1 MAENIN
7 RRTFIKSTA
16 ATGASFALFR
26 SALSDSEPPGGEE
39 TGKSRV
45 VQVASPGVVK
55 EGRRL
60 DNPHVRKM
68 VERGILELTGKKDL
82 AAAWKCFVKPDDVVG
97 IKLNSGDGKRFI
109 STKKPIL
116 EVVIDGVQAAGVPA
130 NKIIVWDQVEESLHG
145 RYCRIQKMKR
155 VEGGVQ
161 YRGCTPTLRKENYM
175 EGKPLDGF
183 ETEPVKF
190 SWGQVKVAELVA
202 NELTAIINLPVL
214 KDHACS
220 GVTLSMKNISHAVV
234 DQPWHC
240 HDDSCDPYIADI
252 VNIPVV
258 RDKLRLH
265 ILDGIFGVAEGGP
278 PLMSMNHLF
287 NEEKILLSTDPVAV
301 DTIGCTWVVEARKK
315 KGYPP
320 LEEAE
325 NKIPGF
331 KGRPPKHIA
340 TAAARGLGT
349 NDVKK
354 IELVKV
360 DLPVEPVEKEKGKAG

>member
-1 MAENIN
+1 MAESIN

-16 ATGASFALFR
+16 ATGASFALFPQ
-26 SALSDSEPPGGEE
+26 ALPGDERAGEE
-39 TGKSRV
+39 ETAKSRV

-55 EGRRL
+55 EGRRP

-82 AAAWKCFVKPDDVVG
+82 AAAWKCFVKPDDMVG

-109 STKKPIL
+109 GSKKPIL
-116 EVVIDGVQAAGVPA
+116 EAVIDGVQAAGVPA
-130 NKIIVWDQVEESLHG
+130 SKIIVWDQIEESLLK
-145 RYCRIQKMKR
+145 RYCRIQNIKR
-155 VEGGVQ
+155 IEGGVQ
-161 YRGCTPTLRKENYM
+161 YRGCTPTLRLADIEK
-175 EGKPLDGF
+175 GIPLDGF

-202 NELTAIINLPVL
+202 NELTAIINIPVL

-220 GVTLSMKNISHAVV
+220 GVTLALKNISHAVV
-234 DQPWHC
+234 DQPWLC
-240 HDDSCDPYIADI
+240 HDDSCDPHIADI

-258 RDKLRLH
+258 RNKLRLH

-278 PLMSMNHLF
+278 SLMSFNHLF
-287 NEEKILLSTDPVAV
+287 NEEKILLSTDPVAM
-301 DTIGCTWVVEARKK
+301 DSIGCRWIVAARKK
-315 KGYPP
+315 MGYPP

-349 NDVKK
+349 NDKDR

-360 DLPVEPVEKEKGKAG
+360 DLPVEPVEKEKSEAG